1 MAAAQDSRS
10 TASLGG
16 QRESMNIHFVGHACV
31 VVECSGTS
39 ILMDPWLSGKIF
51 NNSWTLRP
59 QPVLDAALLDRVDY
73 LWISHEHPD
82 HCHFPTLGSF
92 PDSFKQRVTILFQT
106 RDSEKMLAAFKG
118 LGYQRF
124 RLLPHREIVPLG
136 NDPSS
141 SRATKVYCYH
151 AGLMDSALAVIDD
164 QQVILNA
171 NDARISTSECKLI
184 LKDLGHVDA
193 LLNQFSLAA
202 YAGFEPVERYLPER
216 ARQVL
221 HNVSEVHRALDAK
234 VTIPFASFIYFSS
247 EDNKYINP
255 FANTVG
261 DAYEYLTNRGQRSVV
276 LYPGDSYQVGAA
288 HDSSPALQRYAS
300 LPGWDQ
306 LPYDPIETKSL
317 DEIFNAYAAMA
328 AHIRERYA
336 RAILLLLRPVTIRIP
351 DLDKTIEFSLA
362 SGQIAEAPG
371 SQPPDLS
378 INSQPLWFGFK
389 FPFGIQTLGVSA
401 RFALHRNFRNWKMHR
416 ILFSLNNGGIYLKP
430 KYVFTA
436 DFMNYVRSRLAGGMT
451 QAVHYY
457 RTSL

>member
-1 MAAAQDSRS
+1 MK
-10 TASLGG
+10 
-16 QRESMNIHFVGHACV
+16 IHFIGHACIV
-31 VVECSGTS
+31 AECADTS

-59 QPVLDAALLDRVDY
+59 DPVLDPSLLDRIDY
-73 LWISHEHPD
+73 IWISHEHPD

-106 RDSEKMLAAFKG
+106 RDSAKMLAAFKG
-118 LGYQRF
+118 LGYQHF
-124 RLLPHREIVPLG
+124 RLLPHRELVPLTAQSTSTRG
-136 NDPSS
+136 
-141 SRATKVYCYH
+141 TKVYCYH
-151 AGLMDSALAVIDD
+151 AGLMDSALAVIDA

-184 LKDLGHVDA
+184 LKDLKHVDV

-202 YAGFEPVERYLPER
+202 YAGFEPPERYLPER
-216 ARQVL
+216 ALQVL
-221 HNVSEVHRALDAK
+221 RNVSEVHRALDAK

-247 EDNKYINP
+247 EDNKYVNP

-261 DAYEYLTNRGQRSVV
+261 DAYDYLNKQGQAAAV
-276 LYPGDSYQVGAA
+276 LYPGDIYEIGAP
-288 HDSSPALQRYAS
+288 HDSSQALQRYAA
-300 LPGWDQ
+300 LPGRDE
-306 LPYDPIETKSL
+306 LAYDPIETKPLS
-317 DEIFNAYAAMA
+317 DIFDAYRVMSQQ
-328 AHIRERYA
+328 IIERYP
-336 RAILLLLRPVTIRIP
+336 RALLLLLRPVTIRIP
-351 DLDKTIEFSLA
+351 DLDKTVEFSLA
-362 SGQIAEAPG
+362 KGQIAETQE
-371 SQPPDLS
+371 SYQPDLS

-401 RFALHRNFRNWKMHR
+401 RFQLHQNFRNWKMHR

-430 KYVFTA
+430 KYVFTT

>member
-1 MAAAQDSRS
+1 MK
-10 TASLGG
+10 
-16 QRESMNIHFVGHACV
+16 IHFIGHACIV
-31 VVECSGTS
+31 AECADTS
-39 ILMDPWLSGKIF
+39 ILIDPWRSGKIF

-59 QPVLDAALLDRVDY
+59 DPVLDPSLLDRIDY
-73 LWISHEHPD
+73 IWISHEHPD

-106 RDSEKMLAAFKG
+106 RDSAKMLAAFKG
-118 LGYQRF
+118 LGYQHF
-124 RLLPHREIVPLG
+124 RLLPHRELVPLTAQSTSTRG
-136 NDPSS
+136 
-141 SRATKVYCYH
+141 TKVYCYH

-184 LKDLGHVDA
+184 LKDLKHVDV

-202 YAGFEPVERYLPER
+202 YAGFEPPERYLPER
-216 ARQVL
+216 ALQVL
-221 HNVSEVHRALDAK
+221 RNVSEVHRALDAK

-247 EDNKYINP
+247 EDNKYVNP

-261 DAYEYLTNRGQRSVV
+261 DAYDYLNKQGQAAAV
-276 LYPGDSYQVGAA
+276 LYPGDIYEIGAP
-288 HDSSPALQRYAS
+288 HDSSQALQRYAA
-300 LPGWDQ
+300 LPGWDE
-306 LPYDPIETKSL
+306 LAYDPIETKPLS
-317 DEIFNAYAAMA
+317 DIFEAYRVMSQQ
-328 AHIRERYA
+328 IIERYP
-336 RAILLLLRPVTIRIP
+336 RALLLLLRPVTIRIP
-351 DLDKTIEFSLA
+351 DLDKTVEFSLA
-362 SGQIAEAPG
+362 KGQIAETQESYQA
-371 SQPPDLS
+371 DLS

-401 RFALHRNFRNWKMHR
+401 RFKLHQNIRNWKMHR

-430 KYVFTA
+430 KYVFTT

>member
-1 MAAAQDSRS
+1 MK
-10 TASLGG
+10 
-16 QRESMNIHFVGHACV
+16 IHFVGHACIV
-31 VVECSGTS
+31 AECSGTS

-59 QPVLDAALLDRVDY
+59 EPVMDPALLDRIDY

-92 PDSFKQRVTILFQT
+92 PDSFKQRATILFQT
-106 RDSEKMLAAFKG
+106 RDSAKVLAAFKG

-124 RLLPHREIVPLG
+124 RLLPHREIVPLTEG
-136 NDPSS
+136 LHG
-141 SRATKVYCYH
+141 TKVYCYH

-164 QQVILNA
+164 QQVMLNA
-171 NDARISTSECKLI
+171 NDARISTSECRLVLQD
-184 LKDLGHVDA
+184 LKHVDV

-202 YAGFEPVERYLPER
+202 YAGFEPPEQYLPER

-221 HNVSEVHRALDAK
+221 RNVSEVHRALDAK

-247 EDNKYINP
+247 EDNKYVNP

-261 DAYEYLTNRGQRSVV
+261 DAYSYLNRRGQNAAV
-276 LYPGDSYQVGAA
+276 LYPGDSYEVGAA
-288 HDSSPALQRYAS
+288 HDSSQALQHYAS
-300 LPGWDQ
+300 LPGWDE
-306 LPYDPIETKSL
+306 LTYDPIETKPL
-317 DEIFNAYAAMA
+317 NDIFDAYTAMA
-328 AHIRERYA
+328 KQIRERYP
-336 RAILLLLRPVTIRIP
+336 RALLLLLRPVTIRIP
-351 DLDKTIEFSLA
+351 DLDKTVEFSLA
-362 SGQIAEAPG
+362 SGRIAEAQE
-371 SQPPDLS
+371 SYRPDLS

-401 RFALHRNFRNWKMHR
+401 RFRLHKNFRNWKMHR
-416 ILFSLNNGGIYLKP
+416 ILFSLNNGGVYLKP
-430 KYVFTA
+430 KYVFTTE
-436 DFMNYVRSRLAGGMT
+436 FMNYVRSRLAGGMT